1 MDGDLA
7 AAIGRNGKV
16 RLRTLHAETLAV
28 IRVPGRPTKLAMQ
41 HAETAI
47 RLAIAPSRW
56 APAGPAM
63 LRLSTRPAA
72 LPFLNRFEVAVPVV
86 ELGQGTCRADWMRQ
100 AAFIRP
106 LGRDAATPAS
116 PATR

>member
-1 MDGDLA
+1 
-7 AAIGRNGKV
+7 
-16 RLRTLHAETLAV
+16 
-28 IRVPGRPTKLAMQ
+28 
-41 HAETAI
+41 
-47 RLAIAPSRW
+47 
-56 APAGPAM
+56 M

-116 PATR
+116 PADPLMPLPRRKDGGCARASSTSRLGPRLRCGSVLL